1 MRLERQAS
9 ILAVAGLLLGAIGT
23 AQAQDSTTGAV
34 RGQIRDQASGEAVIG
49 ATVVASGPAMQGTQA
64 TITDETGQYT
74 VANLPPGTYQIVIY
88 YADAQF
94 SRTNVLIQ
102 LGKVAKVNIGINT
115 QAAAGE
121 TIVIEGRAPLI
132 DQQSTKIGTTINRDI
147 TDNIPSGRTF
157 GAVLGAAGGSQD
169 DTYGTSVGGST
180 SVENTYIV
188 EGVNT
193 TDPGFGLLSTNLPNE
208 FIQET
213 EVITGGYN
221 AEYGRSTGGVINVIT
236 KSGSNEFH
244 GSVFGYWTPGALV
257 ASEKPIPRAGSA
269 IDRED
274 NVKNQF
280 DFGAEVGGPIIRD
293 RLWFHA
299 GINPS
304 FRTNE
309 NTRIIKQQ
317 IDENG
322 DGTPDADENGF
333 SILEELDR
341 NTLEE
346 TSRTVF
352 YSAKLTGAVSPNHQ
366 GSVAVMGSPGHEDDF
381 CRGTGAGEICT
392 DIGERSA
399 TNEVVDRN
407 ILDTSAK
414 WTSKFFDN
422 KTQVDAVVGFHG
434 DYLDS
439 EPGLEAGNNSLIRYE
454 TERSLDFFA
463 PQEQQYGGVPGEY
476 VDGGPND
483 AYPEI
488 INCPVPLYRVGGLG
502 FVEDTDATRLSG
514 LLSVTQRVQALGHH
528 VIKVGADV
536 EEQRFDDS
544 RYYTGSAWY
553 RERAGGNWN
562 IRRFYTP
569 NDAGTIPCGA
579 DFTGDEIPDANCAAI
594 PDGEKLQADTQTRN
608 YGAYI
613 QDSWSILPNLTLNA
627 GLRWEQ
633 QTLYSADHI
642 AGQISPTTGERIPEK
657 AFALENMLAPRLG
670 IVYDWTQEGRSKI
683 YGHYGRF
690 YESIPMDINVRAYG
704 GEVIAIN
711 NLDPTACDPTDPLA
725 TCNEDMNAD
734 TFLGQALSGSG
745 DTQVAAGLG
754 AQYLDEI
761 VLGTEYEVLP
771 DLKVGASY
779 IRRDMGRVIEDVS
792 TDGGTTYIV
801 ANPGEADTGAIA
813 DMRAEAAGLMESDP
827 LRADFLNYTADRFEG
842 VALFD
847 TPKRTYNAIQF
858 TAERRF
864 TGSFYMSAAYTYSQ
878 LRGNYPGLF
887 SPETGQLD
895 PNLTSMYDLPELMAN
910 RYGDLAH
917 DRPHLIKLDGF
928 YRLALDEIGFFTFG
942 ASARAQSGE
951 PANTLGAHPFYGLGE
966 SYLLPRGSSDRLGL
980 TTRFDTHV
988 AYGRQLTDGMKLEA
1002 FVDIFNL
1009 FNQQPENDI
1018 DENYTYSD
1026 LNPIVGGDTE
1036 DLAHAKVTY
1045 TNDDPNRNE
1054 APTVNANY
1062 GNTRLRQAPLS
1073 ARFGLR
1079 LLF

>member
-1 MRLERQAS
+1 MISKRQAS
-9 ILAVAGLLLGAIGT
+9 ILAVAGLLLGASGI
-23 AQAQDSTTGAV
+23 AEAQDSTTGAV
-34 RGQIRDQASGEAVIG
+34 RGQIRDQANGEAVIG
-49 ATVVASGPAMQGTQA
+49 ATVVASGPALQGTQA

-74 VANLPPGTYQIVIY
+74 IANLPPGTYQIVIY

-244 GSVFGYWTPGALV
+244 GSVFGYWTPGAMV
-257 ASEKPIPRAGSA
+257 ASEKAIPRAGSA

-274 NVKNQF
+274 NIKNQF

-293 RLWFHA
+293 RLWFHV

-322 DGTPDADENGF
+322 DGNPDLDENGF
-333 SILEELDR
+333 TILEELDR
-341 NTLEE
+341 NTLDES
-346 TSRTVF
+346 SRTVF
-352 YSAKLTGAVSPNHQ
+352 YSAKLTGAVTPNHQ
-366 GSVAVMGSPGHEDDF
+366 GSISLTGSPGHEDDY
-381 CRGTGAGEICT
+381 CPGTGPGEVCT
-392 DIGERSA
+392 VIGERSA
-399 TNEVVDRN
+399 TNEVIDRN
-407 ILDTSAK
+407 VLDTSVK

-422 KTQVDAVVGFHG
+422 KTQVDAVVGYHG
-434 DYLDS
+434 DKIDVQ
-439 EPGLEAGNNSLIRYE
+439 PGLEAGNDNLIRYE
-454 TERSLDFFA
+454 TERPLDFFA
-463 PQEQQYGGVPGEY
+463 AQEMEYGGVPDEC
-476 VDGGPND
+476 VDGGPGD
-483 AYPEI
+483 QYPEI

-502 FVEDTDATRLSG
+502 FVEDTKATRLSG

-528 VIKVGADV
+528 VIKAGVDV

-553 RERAGGNWN
+553 RERAAGNWN
-562 IRRFYTP
+562 VRRFYTP
-569 NDAGTIPCGA
+569 NDDGAIPCGA
-579 DFTGDEIPDANCAAI
+579 DFTGDGIPDASCAEI
-594 PDGEKLQADTQTRN
+594 PEGDQLQADTQTRN
-608 YGAYI
+608 YGAYL
-613 QDSWSILPNLTLNA
+613 QDSWSILPNLTFNA

-633 QTLYSADHI
+633 QTLYAADDI

-657 AFALENMLAPRLG
+657 AFSLENMLAPRLG

-711 NLDPTACDPTDPLA
+711 NLASTACDPVDPLA
-725 TCNEDMNAD
+725 TCNEDMGAD
-734 TFLGQALSGSG
+734 TFLGQSLSGSG
-745 DTQVAAGLG
+745 DTQVASGLN

-761 VLGTEYEVLP
+761 VLGSEYEVLP

-779 IRRDMGRVIEDVS
+779 IRRDLGRVIEDVS

-801 ANPGEADTGAIA
+801 ANPGEADNGAIA

-827 LRADFLNYTADRFEG
+827 LRAAFLNYTADRFET
-842 VALFD
+842 VTVFD
-847 TPKRTYNAIQF
+847 TPKRTYNAIQL

-864 TGSFYMSAAYTYSQ
+864 TRSFYMSAAYTYSQ

-917 DRPHLIKLDGF
+917 DRPHLVKLDGF
-928 YRLALDEIGFFTFG
+928 YRLALDPSVGFFTFG

-951 PANTLGAHPFYGLGE
+951 PANTLGAHPAYGLGE
-966 SYLLPRGSSDRLGL
+966 SYILSRGSGDRLGL
-980 TTRFDTHV
+980 TTRFDTHI
-988 AYGRQLTDGMKLEA
+988 AYGRNLTDGTKLEA

-1009 FNQQPENDI
+1009 FNQQPETDI

-1026 LNPIVGGDTE
+1026 INPIVGGDTT
-1036 DLAHAKVTY
+1036 DLEHAKVT
-1045 TNDDPNRNE
+1045 NANQ
-1054 APTVNANY
+1054 APDLNANY

-1073 ARFGLR
+1073 ARFGVR
-1079 LLF
+1079 LIF